1 MKLGIM
7 ANVNYSLTNDIAELL
22 VIDYDKV
29 LKNEE
34 NVDISNF
41 ENYDIRYLFIQ

>member
-1 MKLGIM
+1 MLITR
-7 ANVNYSLTNDIAELL
+7 LTNDIAELL

-41 ENYDIRYLFIQ
+41 ENYEYSKVMKRI